1 MFQQHGVISI
11 FILVGI
17 IALATVLLT
26 NAGGTSSVIGSVTG
40 GYSNM
45 LNAAQGKG

>member
-1 MFQQHGVISI
+1 MFQQHGILGI
-11 FILVGI
+11 FALVAM
-17 IALATVLLT
+17 IAFATVLLS
-26 NAGGTSSVIGSVTG
+26 NSGGTAQVIGSVSN